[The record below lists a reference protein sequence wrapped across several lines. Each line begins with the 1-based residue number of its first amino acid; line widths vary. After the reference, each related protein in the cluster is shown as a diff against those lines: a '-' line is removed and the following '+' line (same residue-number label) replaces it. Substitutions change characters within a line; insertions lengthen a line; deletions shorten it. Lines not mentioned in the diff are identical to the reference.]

1 LISQGNYSSDSE
13 IGKIFSIKEFNKI
26 HPLDR
31 QSAKAAALG
40 PDKNKIT
47 DEIPNTNIDGIN

>member
-1 LISQGNYSSDSE
+1 LISLEIYSDDSE

-31 QSAKAAALG
+31 HSAKGIALG
-40 PDKNKIT
+40 PAKNKT
-47 DEIPNTNIDGIN
+47 KEEIPNTNIEGIN